1 MNGFMV
7 SIYPTFV
14 CKVPRDWLGF
24 VFSLD
29 SFKIE
34 FFEFVEIRV
43 VFPIVRDSDL
53 LVGVP
58 EVPGELSSE
67 GINFLSLPLGVDS
80 FVKEGVVGVEMVDG
94 DVMLFFFC
102 KGSSLWFSTHSLMV
116 SWKSRDNPT
125 TFVPLIMD
133 FVGWLQDWAVWGM
146 MAYLS
151 SNPTVLLK
159 DA

>member
-1 MNGFMV
+1 MI

-24 VFSLD
+24 IFSLD

-34 FFEFVEIRV
+34 FFEFVEIRI
-43 VFPIVRDSDL
+43 VFPVIRDSDL

-58 EVPGELSSE
+58 EVPREFSSE
-67 GINFLSLPLGVDS
+67 GINFLSLPLGIDS
-80 FVKEGVVGVEMVDG
+80 FVTEGVVGVEMVDG

-102 KGSSLWFSTHSLMV
+102 KGSSLWFSAHSLMV
-116 SWKSRDNPT
+116 SWKSSDNPT
-125 TFVPLIMD
+125 TLIPLIMD
-133 FVGWLQDWAVWGM
+133 LVGWLQDWAVWGVV
-146 MAYLS
+146 AYLS